1 MRWSV
6 APMFAA
12 LSRLLYA
19 LETSNTAGEPVGGR
33 DVVST
38 DR

>member
-1 MRWSV
+1 
-6 APMFAA
+6 

-19 LETSNTAGEPVGGR
+19 LETSTTAGEPVAGR